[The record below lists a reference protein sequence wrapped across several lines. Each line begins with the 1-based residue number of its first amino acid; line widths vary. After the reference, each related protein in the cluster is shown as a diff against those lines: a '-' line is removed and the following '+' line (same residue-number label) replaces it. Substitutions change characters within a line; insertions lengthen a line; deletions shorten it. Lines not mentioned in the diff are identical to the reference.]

1 VKKGHLS
8 IVPMKRSHIQACTA
22 ITEASDPWKTLDER
36 IDFKKYILLKQA
48 FVCMTGEVLTG
59 FIIFT
64 PEPVFARGGYLRAI
78 GVSPSMRRRGI
89 GRMLLSFAEKETAR
103 SSQYLYLCVSTFNR
117 KGQAFYKEL
126 GYARTGKLTD
136 LIMRGASEYIYW
148 KRLRPT
154 SQKTRRVYRD

>member
-8 IVPMKRSHIQACTA
+8 IVPMKRCHIQDCAA
-22 ITEASDPWKTLDER
+22 ITEVSDPWKTLNER

-48 FVCMTGEVLTG
+48 YVCMADEELTG

-89 GRMLLSFAEKETAR
+89 GRKLLSFAEKETAR
-103 SSQYLYLCVSTFNR
+103 CSQYLYLCVSTFNR
-117 KGQAFYKEL
+117 KAQVFYHDR
-126 GYARTGKLTD
+126 GYARAGKLAD
-136 LIMRGASEYIYW
+136 LIVPGVSEYIYW
-148 KRLRPT
+148 KRLRPI
-154 SQKTRRVYRD
+154 SQKTRRAYRD